1 MIEIE
6 IGVGIRVE
14 SITKHYRWNLG
25 SRVRTGLVTSGTRRS
40 DVRQCEVIVTS

>member
-25 SRVRTGLVTSGTRRS
+25 SRVRTGLVTSGTRRC
-40 DVRQCEVIVTS
+40 DVRRCEVIVTC